1 MTKPLAAAST
11 LMGAAIAGLS
21 LGSAAFA
28 VAIFSAIWFGVR
40 RHSRYGRN
48 DQRDLIPLVDNH
60 PDSPPSGEMRF
71 LQIFYNFCL
80 NSLNYLSGFD
90 NVLIDPVLPN

>member
-28 VAIFSAIWFGVR
+28 VAISPRFGLE
-40 RHSRYGRN
+40 SEDTAGME
-48 DQRDLIPLVDNH
+48 
-60 PDSPPSGEMRF
+60 EMTRE
-71 LQIFYNFCL
+71 I
-80 NSLNYLSGFD
+80 
-90 NVLIDPVLPN
+90 

>member
-1 MTKPLAAAST
+1 MTKPSAATST

-71 LQIFYNFCL
+71 FCKYSLIFA
-80 NSLNYLSGFD
+80 
-90 NVLIDPVLPN
+90 LIL